1 MKNISLI
8 LCVISFFLTTAC
20 FLTVLPKRGALEN
33 TMKNIL
39 VFASLITLS
48 YTFVLFTQDAEKA
61 RIAYSLKSL
70 FTSWLLALLL
80 LYSARFIH
88 KYDGKYKSNRLV
100 QYVVISALAVNSLI
114 MILNLFRPYATEVL
128 QHSFGGEVFYMVKP
142 LPLYYFHIFFVCAL
156 ILLNCLLFYRSY
168 LIVSRVYWQR
178 YGVLITS
185 FFALLAIKLFMIVTG
200 MYVDVSVLA
209 YGISAFHIFSV
220 HFHPSRFPSEINSLL
235 IESYSNGIVVFDS
248 KYQLVLY
255 NKKSSELFSL
265 SRDML
270 KTLSFEEFAER
281 HSLHSVLQTEDD
293 GFFYNMEKDGT
304 RLYFFVRCSRIF
316 DRKGLFVGSY
326 LIFEDETVQRTLL
339 GQKRFLTQHDH
350 LTGILNRSAF
360 AAETEALLRNNPETA
375 YVFIQ
380 FDIDNFRII
389 NQLFGS
395 RAGNALLQAIAEYLK
410 GYVKSGT
417 YARLEADHF
426 AICVPESN
434 LCLEELS
441 DGISKCVN
449 RIGINLQL
457 RASFGIY
464 RIEDKTI
471 PVEQMYDMAVMASK
485 AVKGNYWE
493 YYAYYDDKMSDI
505 ILHEQ
510 EIIGEMEYAL
520 RNNQFEV
527 LLQPQYNYT
536 TGNIVGAETLVRWN
550 HPEKG
555 IIMPKS
561 FIPIFEKNG
570 FIVQLDQ
577 YIWEYACKLLHKWS
591 EEDSRL
597 NSLPLSVNISRIDF
611 YRMDLCATMKQ
622 LAEKY
627 DLDPKLLRLEVTESA
642 CMGNPEHMINIIKE
656 LQSYG
661 FIVEMDDFGSGYSSL
676 NILKSM
682 PVNVLKLDMKF
693 LSGDGDYNKGCSI
706 LRSIVHMAKA
716 IDLSIIAEGVETR
729 EQADFLNNI
738 GCEIMQGYY
747 YSYPLRVHEYER
759 EVKENHLKKDIDSDR
774 ITK

>member
-1 MKNISLI
+1 M
-8 LCVISFFLTTAC
+8 TTAC
-20 FLTVLPKRGALEN
+20 FFTVLPKRGALEN
-33 TMKNIL
+33 TMKHIL
-39 VFASLITLS
+39 ILASLITLS
-48 YTFVLFTQDAEKA
+48 YAFVLFTQDAENA
-61 RIAYSLKSL
+61 RIAYSMKSI

-80 LYSARFIH
+80 KYSARFIH
-88 KYDGKYKSNRLV
+88 KNNGKYINNKLI
-100 QYVVISALAVNSLI
+100 QYAVISALAVNSLI
-114 MILNLFRPYATEVL
+114 MIVNIFRPFASGVL
-128 QHSFGGEVFYMVKP
+128 QQPLAGEVFYTVKP
-142 LPLYYFHIFFVCAL
+142 LPPYYFHILFTYAL
-156 ILLNCLLFYRSY
+156 ILLNCLLFYRAH

-178 YGVLITS
+178 YGVLIVS
-185 FFALLAIKLFMIVTG
+185 FFTLVAINLITTVTRI
-200 MYVDVSVLA
+200 YVDVSVPA
-209 YGISAFHIFSV
+209 YGILAFHIFSV
-220 HFHPSRFPSEINSLL
+220 HFYPLRFPSEINSLL
-235 IESYSNGIVVFDS
+235 IESYTNGVVVFDA

-265 SRDML
+265 SEEML
-270 KTLSFEEFAER
+270 RTLGFKEFAER
-281 HSLHSVLQTEDD
+281 NSLHPVLQTEDD
-293 GFFYNMEKDGT
+293 GFFYNMDKDGG
-304 RLYFFVRCSRIF
+304 RLYFFVRHSRIL

-339 GQKRFLTQHDH
+339 GQQRFLTKHDQ

-360 AAETEALLRNNPETA
+360 AVETEALLQNNPETS
-375 YVFIQ
+375 YLFIQ

-395 RAGNALLQAIAEYLK
+395 RAGNALLQAIAEYLRR
-410 GYVKSGT
+410 YVKSGT

-426 AICVPESN
+426 AICLPESK
-434 LCLEELS
+434 LCIEELS

-449 RIGINLQL
+449 RIGINLQF

-464 RIEDKTI
+464 KIEDKTI

-493 YYAYYDDKMSDI
+493 NCAYYDDKMSDI

-510 EIIGEMEYAL
+510 EIIGEMESAL
-520 RNNQFEV
+520 RNKQFKV

-536 TGNIVGAETLVRWN
+536 TGNIVGAETLVRWY

-570 FIVQLDQ
+570 FVVQLDQ
-577 YIWEYACKLLHKWS
+577 YIWEYACQLLHKWS
-591 EEDSRL
+591 KEDSCL
-597 NSLPLSVNISRIDF
+597 KSLPLSVNISRIDF
-611 YRMDLCATMKQ
+611 YRMDLCATMNR
-622 LAEKY
+622 LVEKY
-627 DLDPKLLRLEVTESA
+627 ELDPKMLRLEVTESA
-642 CMGNPEHMINIIKE
+642 CMGNPEHMINIIEE
-656 LQSYG
+656 LQSNG

-693 LSGDGDYNKGCSI
+693 LSGEGDYKKGCSI
-706 LRSIVHMAKA
+706 LRSIVHMAKE

-729 EQADFLNNI
+729 EQADFLSDI

-747 YSYPLRVHEYER
+747 YSYPLRVYEYER
-759 EVKENHLKKDIDSDR
+759 EAKENHSKKDYGSDR
-774 ITK
+774 DFI